1 MSIMTVMTVLT
12 PYTPQACLD
21 GRVKDL
27 FHENLQWTLA
37 KIGASENLFVGIS
50 MVTLERMQMDM
61 RKFMVVEDLEDV
73 ISRVREFL
81 NLLSRTI

>member
-1 MSIMTVMTVLT
+1 MTVMTVLT

-21 GRVKDL
+21 GSVTDL

-37 KIGASENLFVGIS
+37 KIGASETLFVGIS
-50 MVTLERMQMDM
+50 MVTLKRMQMDM

-73 ISRVREFL
+73 ISRLREFL
-81 NLLSRTI
+81 NLLSPTI

>member
-1 MSIMTVMTVLT
+1 MTVLT

-21 GRVKDL
+21 GSVTDL

-37 KIGASENLFVGIS
+37 KIGASENLFVGIY

-61 RKFMVVEDLEDV
+61 MVEDLEDV

>member
-1 MSIMTVMTVLT
+1 MSIMTVLT

-21 GRVKDL
+21 GSVTDL

-50 MVTLERMQMDM
+50 MVTLERMQIDM